1 MPIASTENLAEAGN
15 ILQSGRN
22 ALEQEAQALLETA
35 LKLGNE
41 FTAAVETML
50 SATGKVVITGLGK
63 SGHVSRKIAATLAS
77 TGTPSFYLHPAEA
90 LHGDLGMMQR
100 QDVLMAIAFG
110 GETEEVNAV
119 VRHAKRVGVPIV
131 AITGNMKSSLA
142 QLADIVL
149 DGSVKRE
156 VCPHNLAPTT
166 STTVALALGDA
177 VAVAIME
184 ARGFG
189 AADFA
194 RLHPSGALGRKLAT
208 VHDLMKPAGPA
219 LPAVP
224 ADASFHEVLEAVTR
238 KNYGIVPVVDN
249 SGKLMG
255 AISDGDIRRA
265 LLAQGSEA
273 IKMSAIQMMTKSPR
287 TINAHCLA
295 MEAFKLM
302 EDAQITSLFVVSEP
316 RPDHLEGL
324 LRMHDLLA
332 AKIV

>member
-1 MPIASTENLAEAGN
+1 MSAKPSENPARARN
-15 ILQSGRN
+15 ILQSGRS
-22 ALEQEAQALLETA
+22 ALEYEALALQETA
-35 LKLGNE
+35 SKLGQE
-41 FTAAVETML
+41 FTSAVETML
-50 SATGKVVITGLGK
+50 AATGKIVLTGLGK

-90 LHGDLGMMQR
+90 LHGDLGMVQR

-119 VRHAKRVGVPIV
+119 VRHAKRIGVPIV
-131 AITGNMKSSLA
+131 AITGNTKSSLA
-142 QLADIVL
+142 KLSDIVL

-189 AADFA
+189 AEDFA

-208 VHDLMKPAGPA
+208 VIDLMKPAGQT
-219 LPAVP
+219 LPAVL
-224 ADASFHEVLEAVTR
+224 ATASFHEVLEAVTR
-238 KNYGIVPVVDN
+238 KNYGIVPVVDK
-249 SGKLMG
+249 SGKLIG
-255 AISDGDIRRA
+255 AISDGDIRRT
-265 LLAQGSEA
+265 LLAQGADA
-273 IKMSAIQMMTKSPR
+273 IKMSALQMMTKSPR
-287 TINAHCLA
+287 TINARCLA
-295 MEAFKLM
+295 IEAFKRM
-302 EDAQITSLFVVSEP
+302 EEAQITSLFVVSEQKQ
-316 RPDHLEGL
+316 DHLEGL